1 MTTSQQPTA
10 PVDDRAVMALVTAV
24 GGWVLCPFVLHAV
37 GWVLA
42 GRSLAAIRA
51 SDGALRGE
59 GLAVAARAVAVIGI
73 VVYSAAVLL
82 LVVLALLGVLLLDE
96 VGTAS

>member
-10 PVDDRAVMALVTAV
+10 PTDDRAVMALVAAV

-51 SDGALRGE
+51 SDGELRGE
-59 GLAVAARAVAVIGI
+59 GLAIAARAVAVVGV
-73 VVYSAAVLL
+73 VVYAAAVLL
-82 LVVLALLGVLLLDE
+82 LLVLGLLGVLLLDE
-96 VGTAS
+96 VGAGA

>member
-1 MTTSQQPTA
+1 MTASQQPTA
-10 PVDDRAVMALVTAV
+10 PTDDRAVMALVAAV
-24 GGWVLCPFVLHAV
+24 GGWVLCPFVLHAL

-42 GRSLAAIRA
+42 GRALAEIRA
-51 SDGALRGE
+51 SNGALRGE
-59 GLAVAARAVAVIGI
+59 GMAVAARVISVVGI

-96 VGTAS
+96 VGAAS

>member
-10 PVDDRAVMALVTAV
+10 PTDDRAVMALVAAV
-24 GGWVLCPFVLHAV
+24 AGWVLCPFVLHAL

-42 GRSLAAIRA
+42 GRALAEIR
-51 SDGALRGE
+51 SSNGALRGE
-59 GLAVAARAVAVIGI
+59 GMAVAARIISAVGI
-73 VVYSAAVLL
+73 VVYSAAALL

-96 VGTAS
+96 VGAAS

>member
-10 PVDDRAVMALVTAV
+10 PLDDRALMALVTAI
-24 GGWVLCPFVLHAV
+24 GGWVLCPFVLHAIA
-37 GWVLA
+37 WVLA

-51 SDGALRGE
+51 SDGALRGQ
-59 GLAVAARAVAVIGI
+59 GMAVAARVVAVVGI

-82 LVVLALLGVLLLDE
+82 LIVLALLGVLLLDE
-96 VGTAS
+96 VGAAP